1 MKVKN
6 SSKVSDETKL
16 KYNRLQEIL
25 ADMKEVLI
33 AFSGGVDS
41 SFLLKVALDTLGKE
55 NVMAVLADSPIR
67 FSDKLD
73 EAKNIAQEIG
83 INPLVIETSE
93 LSKENFR
100 KNDKYRCYYCK
111 YELYQRLN
119 EIAES
124 QNISYVLD
132 GTNADDL
139 LNENRPGIK
148 AVEELEVKTPLQKA
162 GLKKEEIRKLSKT
175 LGLKTWDQP
184 SDTCLATRFGFN
196 LEINE
201 NDLNRLEEI
210 ENYLRKFDFEQLRAR
225 IHDENTVRIEVLPS
239 EMNKI
244 MNKKDEII
252 DRIKKEGFSYI
263 TLDLEGYRTG
273 STEEIN
279 KDKN

>member
-124 QNISYVLD
+124 QNINYVLD

-210 ENYLRKFDFEQLRAR
+210 ENYLKKFDFEQLRAR

-244 MNKKDEII
+244 MNKKEEII

>member
-25 ADMKEVLI
+25 TDMKEVLI

-124 QNISYVLD
+124 QNINYVLD